1 MNVKTT
7 SIVWLLIGLAAVV
20 IIFAGVRGMAF
31 ILAPL
36 AMAMVITIAMI
47 PLPGWLK
54 QRKVPGGLSIVLTI
68 LAVIAVMV
76 GVVLIVA
83 FSMGK
88 LATTLPEYTASA
100 FQQQATAALTASSS
114 TSTTSTSATL
124 DQAAKTVQGMVSPQM
139 VSQVTAALVEFTA
152 KAIAQ
157 VVVVMFIFAFMLTG
171 ALSLERSKQSVL
183 GFSSPMVG
191 RVEEYT
197 TDVRR
202 YTYILTIINFLV
214 ALGDTLL
221 LLVMGIDFALLWG
234 LLAFLLGYVPSIGF
248 WIALIPPVLMAYAQ
262 YGLSQAAVVFVAYV
276 LINGGVQNIV
286 QPRMMGKGLQLSP
299 LLVFV
304 SFIFWTTLLGG
315 MGALIAVPLTLLVKA
330 VLEIFEGTRW
340 LAALMSIGSESE
352 SGESKQAVERLK
364 GLGGSLRDLIPFG
377 NRGEKGSNGDKQSVA
392 GTKPVAG
399 EGSAPVP

>member
-1 MNVKTT
+1 VNTKPS
-7 SIVWLLIGLAAVV
+7 SIIWLLLGLAAVF
-20 IIFAGVRGMAF
+20 IIFWGVRSMAF

-54 QRKVPGGLSIVLTI
+54 QRKVPGSLSIILTI

-76 GVVLIVA
+76 GVVLIVV

-88 LATTLPEYTASA
+88 LAATLPEYTANA
-100 FQQQATAALTASSS
+100 AQQQAAASTASSS
-114 TSTTSTSATL
+114 SSTATPL
-124 DQAAKTVQGMVSPQM
+124 DQAASALQGMVSPQM
-139 VSQVTAALVEFTA
+139 VNQLAAALVEFTA

-171 ALSLERSKQSVL
+171 ALSLERSKQSDL
-183 GFSSPMVG
+183 GLSSPMVG
-191 RVEEYT
+191 KVEQYT
-197 TDVRR
+197 TGVRR

-221 LLVMGIDFALLWG
+221 LLIMGIDYALLWG
-234 LLAFLLGYVPSIGF
+234 LLAFLLGYIPSIGF
-248 WIALIPPVLMAYAQ
+248 WIALIPPVFLAYVQ
-262 YGLSQAAVVFVAYV
+262 YGLPQAIVVFAAYV

-330 VLEIFEGTRW
+330 LLEISQSTRW

-352 SGESKQAVERLK
+352 SGESQQAVERLK

-377 NRGEKGSNGDKQSVA
+377 NRGEKEAFGDKQPAGDPQPVA
-392 GTKPVAG
+392 GTQPVG
-399 EGSAPVP
+399 SEGSAP